1 MIRHGVRHASAAGA
15 LQPEVRSPVEPMSQS
30 RNPFILAPLT
40 AILVLASCKGA
51 EQVCNPTDPL
61 CGGGGGGA
69 TVATVTITSPV
80 DSVIALSRTA
90 TMTAVARDASSNPV
104 TVTFNWTSNTV
115 ATATVNATTGLVSP
129 VAVGST
135 TIQAAQSNNAVT
147 GSHPLRVVNANLPA
161 VTALVTDSLAVTMR
175 RALTATPQAAV
186 VSGLATCSGHV
197 TTGHVRALDTCLTS
211 LKSVSGGTNGT
222 DNALLNVLDLFFEH
236 ARRQL
241 QL

>member
-1 MIRHGVRHASAAGA
+1 MTRSRNLGA
-15 LQPEVRSPVEPMSQS
+15 LGP
-30 RNPFILAPLT
+30 LAAVL
-40 AILVLASCKGA
+40 LLASCKGA
-51 EQVCNPTDPL
+51 EQVPCPPTDPL
-61 CGGGGGGA
+61 CGGGGGA

-90 TMTAVARDASSNPV
+90 TMTAVARDASSTPV

-115 ATATVNATTGLVSP
+115 ATATVNPATGLVTP

-147 GSHPLRVVNANLPA
+147 GSRPLRVVNANLPA
-161 VTALVTDSLAVTMR
+161 VTALVSDSLAVTMR

-186 VSGLATCSGHV
+186 VSGLATCAGHV
-197 TTGHVRALDTCLTS
+197 ATGHVRALDTCLTGVT
-211 LKSVSGGTNGT
+211 SVSGGTNGT

>member
-1 MIRHGVRHASAAGA
+1 MSRYRNLSVLGPLGA
-15 LQPEVRSPVEPMSQS
+15 LL
-30 RNPFILAPLT
+30 F
-40 AILVLASCKGA
+40 LASCKGA

-61 CGGGGGGA
+61 CGGGGGGT

-80 DSVIALSRTA
+80 DSVIALSRTT

-115 ATATVNATTGLVSP
+115 ATATVNATTGLVTP

-135 TIQAAQSNNAVT
+135 TIQAAQNNNAVT
-147 GSHPLRVVNANLPA
+147 GSQALRVVNANLPA
-161 VTALVTDSLAVTMR
+161 VSALVGDSLAVR
-175 RALTATPQAAV
+175 LRQALSATPQAAV
-186 VSGLATCSGHV
+186 VSGLATCGGHV
-197 TTGHVRALDTCLTS
+197 TTGHVRALDTCLTG
-211 LKSVSGGTNGT
+211 LTGVSGGSNGT